1 MKKERWVVSA
11 KRADFQAIA
20 DRFGIDPVIARL
32 IRNRDV
38 TGEKE
43 IEEYLFGDLE
53 QLHDPLLMK
62 DMERAADLIAEKI
75 REKKPIRIIGD
86 YDIDGVTATYIL
98 LTGLKDLGADVD
110 VRIPDRIADGYGLN
124 EHLVQFA
131 VDEGRDTIVTCDN
144 GIAASSQI
152 RLAKELG
159 MTVVVTDHHE
169 VPFEEDENGER
180 RYILPP
186 ADAVVNPK
194 QKDCSYPF
202 PGLCGAAVAWKL
214 IQAMEAKAGIPKEHS
229 FRFLEFVAIATI
241 GDVMDLQGENRIL
254 VKAGLRALH
263 KTQNLGLQELIR
275 VQGIEAENV
284 TPYHIGFVLGPCI
297 NASGRLDTAE
307 HSLKLLCAKTR
318 EEAAKLA
325 GDLKDLN
332 ESRKELTR
340 QGEAKA
346 IELVETSPL
355 QNDKVLVV
363 YLPDCHESLAGIIA
377 GRLREHFHKPSF
389 VLTRSEEGVKGSG
402 RSIGSFNLFEALT
415 SCEDLFERYGG
426 HALAAGLTV
435 QADRI
440 EELRTRLRKY
450 AETHVTMA
458 ELVPQLHIDCMVQS
472 EWLTKENIESLGV
485 LEPYGMKNAE
495 PVFCMK
501 NMTVEEITP
510 LSSDRHVRLSLIKD
524 GKRFSAIWFGIGA
537 GGLGFVEGNTVDAA
551 FHLEINEFRGRRSVQ
566 LTICDVQLSDCEHLA
581 DQKILNLY
589 NTLMQDGPL
598 TAREARLLLPD
609 RKDLV
614 AVWRHVTCRAE
625 DGRLSVPDGALS
637 RRVAWESRRDINIGK
652 LFVCLDVFQ
661 ESGLISYHFKEGML
675 NILLKPYE
683 GKADIS
689 GSVVLATLQSMAG

>member
-402 RSIGSFNLFEALT
+402 RSIEAYHMYDEMT
-415 SCEDLFERYGG
+415 ACRDLFTKYGG
-426 HALAAGLTV
+426 HKMAAGLSMEEKNVEALRRRLNENCRLTEE
-435 QADRI
+435 DFIPRI
-440 EELRTRLRKY
+440 HIDVPMPLSY
-450 AETHVTMA
+450 ANEKLAA
-458 ELVPQLHIDCMVQS
+458 ELA
-472 EWLTKENIESLGV
+472 V
-485 LEPYGMKNAE
+485 LEPFGTGNPKPLFATKNVIFRSGSKMGTNGSFARYE
-495 PVFCMK
+495 
-501 NMTVEEITP
+501 VEQ
-510 LSSDRHVRLSLIKD
+510 D
-524 GKRFSAIWFGIGA
+524 GRRYELLYF
-537 GGLGFVEGNTVDAA
+537 GGLDRFHAFLEERFGEGAAEALYRGRCEYAISVAYQLGLNTYRGNT
-551 FHLEINEFRGRRSVQ
+551 RMQ
-566 LTICDVQLSDCEHLA
+566 L
-581 DQKILNLY
+581 
-589 NTLMQDGPL
+589 LMQ
-598 TAREARLLLPD
+598 
-609 RKDLV
+609 
-614 AVWRHVTCRAE
+614 
-625 DGRLSVPDGALS
+625 SFS
-637 RRVAWESRRDINIGK
+637 
-652 LFVCLDVFQ
+652 
-661 ESGLISYHFKEGML
+661 
-675 NILLKPYE
+675 
-683 GKADIS
+683 
-689 GSVVLATLQSMAG
+689 

>member
-1 MKKERWVVSA
+1 MKYEQWNLRRGGSDEARRQLELAGVPPLCAVVLC
-11 KRADFQAIA
+11 
-20 DRFGIDPVIARL
+20 ARGL
-32 IRNRDV
+32 D
-38 TGEKE
+38 TPEKARE
-43 IEEYLFGDLE
+43 FLANGPEL
-53 QLHDPLLMK
+53 LHDPFLMR
-62 DMERAADLIAEKI
+62 DMDRAAVCISQAVERGDTIAVY
-75 REKKPIRIIGD
+75 GD
-86 YDIDGVTATYIL
+86 YDVDGITSTCL
-98 LTGLKDLGADVD
+98 LTEFLRERGGHVICY
-110 VRIPDRIADGYGLN
+110 IPDRTGEGYGLN
-124 EHLVQFA
+124 RGA
-131 VDEGRDTIVTCDN
+131 VDRLGQQGVKLIVTVDC
-144 GIAASSQI
+144 GITAAPEVAY
-152 RLAKELG
+152 AKALG
-159 MTVVVTDHHE
+159 IDVVVTDHHHCKDNLPDAAA
-169 VPFEEDENGER
+169 VVDPRRPDCTYPFKELAGVGVALKVALALTPRQDWAGVLEQYGELAAIGTVADVMRLTDENRAIVTLGLER
-180 RYILPP
+180 LAHTCR
-186 ADAVVNPK
+186 
-194 QKDCSYPF
+194 
-202 PGLCGAAVAWKL
+202 PGLKAL
-214 IQAMEAKAGIPKEHS
+214 IQEVSPGQPAPTAVSIGYGLAPRINAAGRMERAE
-229 FRFLEFVAIATI
+229 VAVELLLTR
-241 GDVMDLQGENRIL
+241 DPQR
-254 VKAGLRALH
+254 GLALA
-263 KTQNLGLQELIR
+263 QELCQLNR
-275 VQGIEAENV
+275 ERQAIECSIFEA
-284 TPYHIGFVLGPCI
+284 
-297 NASGRLDTAE
+297 
-307 HSLKLLCAKTR
+307 CAAHLAR
-318 EEAAKLA
+318 RSELA
-325 GDLKDLN
+325 GP
-332 ESRKELTR
+332 S
-340 QGEAKA
+340 
-346 IELVETSPL
+346 IV
-355 QNDKVLVV
+355 
-363 YLPDCHESLAGIIA
+363 LAGEGWHQGVIGIVCS
-377 GRLREHFHKPSF
+377 RLCDRYGCPV
-389 VLTRSEEGVKGSG
+389 VLISVDEDGVGKGSG

-472 EWLTKENIESLGV
+472 EWLTQENIESLSV

>member
-131 VDEGRDTIVTCDN
+131 ADEGRDTIVTCDN

-402 RSIGSFNLFEALT
+402 RSIEAYSMYEELCKCKELMT
-415 SCEDLFERYGG
+415 KFGG
-426 HALAAGLTV
+426 HPKAGGFSLRPEDVETFRQMVYAYCRECYPKMPEYSVSADMEITGDCLTV
-435 QADRI
+435 EQVTELMKLEPCGEGNRKPVFLLRNCTVQSKRALK
-440 EELRTRLRKY
+440 EGKFTSMELRTGG
-450 AETHVTMA
+450 A
-458 ELVPQLHIDCMVQS
+458 
-472 EWLTKENIESLGV
+472 V
-485 LEPYGMKNAE
+485 LKAISFAMPFAKCFADIGSSVDVLA
-495 PVFCMK
+495 
-501 NMTVEEITP
+501 TVE
-510 LSSDRHVRLSLIKD
+510 L
-524 GKRFSAIWFGIGA
+524 
-537 GGLGFVEGNTVDAA
+537 
-551 FHLEINEFRGRRSVQ
+551 NEFRGNTSAELRIIEMRPAGFREDRFFAALRTYEEISRGEGCDKRLAPRVIPDRPALMSVYDLIRAHGGSMSAEEMCVYGGGDLNYCMLRIALDAFSEAGMAQ
-566 LTICDVQLSDCEHLA
+566 VSA
-581 DQKILNLY
+581 DGGSVTLIPV
-589 NTLMQDGPL
+589 NTKTDLMATGVISRLRQSL
-598 TAREARLLLPD
+598 TA
-609 RKDLV
+609 
-614 AVWRHVTCRAE
+614 
-625 DGRLSVPDGALS
+625 
-637 RRVAWESRRDINIGK
+637 
-652 LFVCLDVFQ
+652 
-661 ESGLISYHFKEGML
+661 
-675 NILLKPYE
+675 
-683 GKADIS
+683 
-689 GSVVLATLQSMAG
+689 

>member
-98 LTGLKDLGADVD
+98 LTGLKDLGADAD

-131 VDEGRDTIVTCDN
+131 ADEGRDTIVTCDN
-144 GIAASSQI
+144 GIAAGSQI

-214 IQAMEAKAGIPKEHS
+214 IQTMEAKAGIPKEHS

-241 GDVMDLQGENRIL
+241 GDVMDLQGENRIF

-340 QGEAKA
+340 QVRRKQSSSWKPPRCRTTKSSSSICRTATRALPESSQVACGRTSTNHPSYSPEVRRASRAPAARSKRIRCMRSSANAK
-346 IELVETSPL
+346 
-355 QNDKVLVV
+355 N
-363 YLPDCHESLAGIIA
+363 
-377 GRLREHFHKPSF
+377 
-389 VLTRSEEGVKGSG
+389 
-402 RSIGSFNLFEALT
+402 
-415 SCEDLFERYGG
+415 
-426 HALAAGLTV
+426 
-435 QADRI
+435 
-440 EELRTRLRKY
+440 
-450 AETHVTMA
+450 
-458 ELVPQLHIDCMVQS
+458 
-472 EWLTKENIESLGV
+472 
-485 LEPYGMKNAE
+485 
-495 PVFCMK
+495 
-501 NMTVEEITP
+501 
-510 LSSDRHVRLSLIKD
+510 
-524 GKRFSAIWFGIGA
+524 
-537 GGLGFVEGNTVDAA
+537 
-551 FHLEINEFRGRRSVQ
+551 
-566 LTICDVQLSDCEHLA
+566 
-581 DQKILNLY
+581 
-589 NTLMQDGPL
+589 
-598 TAREARLLLPD
+598 
-609 RKDLV
+609 
-614 AVWRHVTCRAE
+614 
-625 DGRLSVPDGALS
+625 
-637 RRVAWESRRDINIGK
+637 
-652 LFVCLDVFQ
+652 
-661 ESGLISYHFKEGML
+661 
-675 NILLKPYE
+675 
-683 GKADIS
+683 
-689 GSVVLATLQSMAG
+689 

>member
-1 MKKERWVVSA
+1 MAKWFVTA
-11 KRADFQAIA
+11 KRADFTKIGET
-20 DRFGIDPVIARL
+20 FGISPVLARI
-32 IRNRDV
+32 IRNRDI
-38 TGEKE
+38 
-43 IEEYLFGDLE
+43 IEEEEIRKYLQGTIEDMY
-53 QLHDPLLMK
+53 DPGLLK
-62 DMERAADLIAEKI
+62 DMDRTVEILLDKI
-75 REKKPIRIIGD
+75 SRRKPIRIIGD
-86 YDIDGVTATYIL
+86 YDADGICSTFILHKGLLQAGAAADTA
-98 LTGLKDLGADVD
+98 
-110 VRIPDRIADGYGLN
+110 IPHRMKDGYGLN
-124 EHLVQFA
+124 EHLVEDAFQS
-131 VDEGRDTIVTCDN
+131 GIDTIITCDN

-214 IQAMEAKAGIPKEHS
+214 IQTMEAKAGIPKEHS

-402 RSIGSFNLFEALT
+402 RSIEAYSMYEELCKCKELMT
-415 SCEDLFERYGG
+415 KFGG
-426 HALAAGLTV
+426 HPMAAGLSL
-435 QADRI
+435 AGEEMI
-440 EELRTRLRKY
+440 EPFRRALNDNSTLTEEDFVEK
-450 AETHVTMA
+450 VVID
-458 ELVPQLHIDCMVQS
+458 VPMPITYITKNLIRQL
-472 EWLTKENIESLGV
+472 SL
-485 LEPYGMKNAE
+485 LEPFGKGNTKPLFAQKGLTVLNYRIFGKNRNVVKVQLA
-495 PVFCMK
+495 
-501 NMTVEEITP
+501 
-510 LSSDRHVRLSLIKD
+510 D
-524 GKRFSAIWFGIGA
+524 A
-537 GGLGFVEGNTVDAA
+537 GGYQMDGVYFGEGEAFAAYVDAHPA
-551 FHLEINEFRGRRSVQ
+551 
-566 LTICDVQLSDCEHLA
+566 
-581 DQKILNLY
+581 
-589 NTLMQDGPL
+589 
-598 TAREARLLLPD
+598 
-609 RKDLV
+609 
-614 AVWRHVTCRAE
+614 
-625 DGRLSVPDGALS
+625 LSVAYYPSIDTWNG
-637 RRVAWESRRDINIGK
+637 RDKLQINI
-652 LFVCLDVFQ
+652 Q
-661 ESGLISYHFKEGML
+661 SYF
-675 NILLKPYE
+675 
-683 GKADIS
+683 
-689 GSVVLATLQSMAG
+689 

>member
-241 GDVMDLQGENRIL
+241 GDVMDLVGENRVF
-254 VKAGLRALH
+254 VKKGLELLKTTKNEGLHALMQC
-263 KTQNLGLQELIR
+263 TGVDTANL
-275 VQGIEAENV
+275 N
-284 TPYHIGFVLGPCI
+284 TYHIGFVIGPCI
-297 NASGRLDTAE
+297 NAGGRLDTAMR
-307 HSLKLLCAKTR
+307 SLSLLQCEDE

-325 GDLKDLN
+325 NDLKALN
-332 ESRKELTR
+332 DSRK
-340 QGEAKA
+340 
-346 IELVETSPL
+346 
-355 QNDKVLVV
+355 
-363 YLPDCHESLAGIIA
+363 
-377 GRLREHFHKPSF
+377 
-389 VLTRSEEGVKGSG
+389 
-402 RSIGSFNLFEALT
+402 ALT
-415 SCEDLFERYGG
+415 EQGTE
-426 HALAAGLTV
+426 AG
-435 QADRI
+435 
-440 EELRTRLRKY
+440 K
-450 AETHVTMA
+450 
-458 ELVPQLHIDCMVQS
+458 
-472 EWLTKENIESLGV
+472 K
-485 LEPYGMKNAE
+485 
-495 PVFCMK
+495 
-501 NMTVEEITP
+501 
-510 LSSDRHVRLSLIKD
+510 
-524 GKRFSAIWFGIGA
+524 
-537 GGLGFVEGNTVDAA
+537 
-551 FHLEINEFRGRRSVQ
+551 
-566 LTICDVQLSDCEHLA
+566 
-581 DQKILNLY
+581 
-589 NTLMQDGPL
+589 
-598 TAREARLLLPD
+598 
-609 RKDLV
+609 
-614 AVWRHVTCRAE
+614 
-625 DGRLSVPDGALS
+625 
-637 RRVAWESRRDINIGK
+637 
-652 LFVCLDVFQ
+652 
-661 ESGLISYHFKEGML
+661 
-675 NILLKPYE
+675 
-683 GKADIS
+683 
-689 GSVVLATLQSMAG
+689 

>member
-131 VDEGRDTIVTCDN
+131 ADEGRDTIVTCDN

-214 IQAMEAKAGIPKEHS
+214 IQTMEAKAGIPKEHS
-229 FRFLEFVAIATI
+229 YRFLEFVEDILPQLSKEREQTIIDFGCGKSYLTFAMYYYLRELKGYDVNIIGLDLKTDVIEKCNHLAVKYGYEKLHFYQGDIADYEGVSSVDMVVTLHACDTATDYALAKAVEWGAKVI
-241 GDVMDLQGENRIL
+241 LSVPCCQHEVNRQIKNEVLEPVLKYGIL
-254 VKAGLRALH
+254 KERMAALMTDGIRANLLESMGYE
-263 KTQNLGLQELIR
+263 TQILEFIDMEHTPKNLLIR
-275 VQGIEAENV
+275 AVKTGKPKDMKSTVQ
-284 TPYHIGFVLGPCI
+284 LM
-297 NASGRLDTAE
+297 
-307 HSLKLLCAKTR
+307 
-318 EEAAKLA
+318 
-325 GDLKDLN
+325 
-332 ESRKELTR
+332 KELHINPTLEILLYR
-340 QGEAKA
+340 EGE
-346 IELVETSPL
+346 
-355 QNDKVLVV
+355 
-363 YLPDCHESLAGIIA
+363 
-377 GRLREHFHKPSF
+377 
-389 VLTRSEEGVKGSG
+389 
-402 RSIGSFNLFEALT
+402 
-415 SCEDLFERYGG
+415 
-426 HALAAGLTV
+426 
-435 QADRI
+435 
-440 EELRTRLRKY
+440 
-450 AETHVTMA
+450 
-458 ELVPQLHIDCMVQS
+458 VQS
-472 EWLTKENIESLGV
+472 ES
-485 LEPYGMKNAE
+485 
-495 PVFCMK
+495 
-501 NMTVEEITP
+501 
-510 LSSDRHVRLSLIKD
+510 
-524 GKRFSAIWFGIGA
+524 
-537 GGLGFVEGNTVDAA
+537 
-551 FHLEINEFRGRRSVQ
+551 
-566 LTICDVQLSDCEHLA
+566 
-581 DQKILNLY
+581 
-589 NTLMQDGPL
+589 
-598 TAREARLLLPD
+598 
-609 RKDLV
+609 
-614 AVWRHVTCRAE
+614 
-625 DGRLSVPDGALS
+625 
-637 RRVAWESRRDINIGK
+637 
-652 LFVCLDVFQ
+652 
-661 ESGLISYHFKEGML
+661 
-675 NILLKPYE
+675 
-683 GKADIS
+683 
-689 GSVVLATLQSMAG
+689 

>member
-1 MKKERWVVSA
+1 MEKWMVAA
-11 KRADFQAIA
+11 KRADFKEIGE
-20 DRFGIDPVIARL
+20 RFGIDQVTARI

-38 TGEKE
+38 IGEE
-43 IEEYLFGDLE
+43 AIEKYLHGSRKDFYS
-53 QLHDPLLMK
+53 PWLLK
-62 DMERAADLIAEKI
+62 DMEKAVAILQEKI
-75 REKKPIRIIGD
+75 TNKNKIRIIGD
-86 YDIDGVTATYIL
+86 YDIDGVMSTYIL
-98 LTGLKDLGADVD
+98 LVSLRGLGADADMVIPN
-110 VRIPDRIADGYGLN
+110 RIMDGYGIN
-124 EHLVQFA
+124 EHLIEQA
-131 VDEGRDTIVTCDN
+131 WEDKRDTIITCDN
-144 GIAASSQI
+144 GIAAATQI
-152 RLAKELG
+152 QKAKDLG
-159 MTVVVTDHHE
+159 MTVIVTDHHE
-169 VPFEEDENGER
+169 VPFEETENGRTE
-180 RYILPP
+180 ILPP

-284 TPYHIGFVLGPCI
+284 TAYHIGFVLGPCI

-402 RSIGSFNLFEALT
+402 RSIEAYSMYEELCKCKELMT
-415 SCEDLFERYGG
+415 KFGG
-426 HALAAGLTV
+426 HPMAAGLSL
-435 QADRI
+435 AGEEMI
-440 EELRTRLRKY
+440 EPFRRALNDNSTLTEEDFVEK
-450 AETHVTMA
+450 VVID
-458 ELVPQLHIDCMVQS
+458 VPMPITYITKNLIRQL
-472 EWLTKENIESLGV
+472 SL
-485 LEPYGMKNAE
+485 LEP
-495 PVFCMK
+495 F
-501 NMTVEEITP
+501 
-510 LSSDRHVRLSLIKD
+510 
-524 GKRFSAIWFGIGA
+524 GK
-537 GGLGFVEGNTVDAA
+537 GNTKPLFAQKGLTVLNYRIFGKNRNVVKVQLADVGGYQMDGVYFGEGEAFAAYVDA
-551 FHLEINEFRGRRSVQ
+551 HP
-566 LTICDVQLSDCEHLA
+566 T
-581 DQKILNLY
+581 
-589 NTLMQDGPL
+589 
-598 TAREARLLLPD
+598 
-609 RKDLV
+609 
-614 AVWRHVTCRAE
+614 
-625 DGRLSVPDGALS
+625 LSVAYYPSIDTWNG
-637 RRVAWESRRDINIGK
+637 RDKLQINI
-652 LFVCLDVFQ
+652 Q
-661 ESGLISYHFKEGML
+661 SYF
-675 NILLKPYE
+675 
-683 GKADIS
+683 
-689 GSVVLATLQSMAG
+689 